1 MVVDPG
7 TAMLIATAVAAAA
20 KGTGDYLSGKGSD
33 KAAKRKAKEMRRET
47 EANVFD
53 QALNRSAELEA
64 SRLQG
69 RSKLGKRRAQ
79 SSQDT
84 ADLLR
89 GALNI

>member
-1 MVVDPG
+1 MPVDPG
-7 TAMLIATAVAAAA
+7 TAILIATAVASAA
-20 KGTGDYLSGKGSD
+20 KGAGDYFSGKGAD
-33 KAAKRKAKEMRRET
+33 KAAKRRAKEMRRET
-47 EANVFD
+47 EADVLD

-69 RSKLGKRRAQ
+69 RNRLGKRRAQ